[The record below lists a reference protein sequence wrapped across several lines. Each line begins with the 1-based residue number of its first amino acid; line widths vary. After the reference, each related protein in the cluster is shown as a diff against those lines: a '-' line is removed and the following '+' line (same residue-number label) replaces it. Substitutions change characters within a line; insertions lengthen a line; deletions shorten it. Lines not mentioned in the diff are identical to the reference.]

1 MKYLF
6 VLVLISLSCCA
17 WSLDHH
23 QVIKKNMYK
32 KQHLFDNQTSL
43 TQLRKMQLY
52 RLNHGI

>member
-43 TQLRKMQLY
+43 TQLRKMQIY